1 MASGATMSSTSN
13 MNQAR
18 KFAANT
24 RWAML
29 AKVVSAGISIP
40 FLILLPRFLGVQVYG
55 QFAIAVSALIFLRL
69 LSGGGLGYATG
80 RRLAASEAEDGA
92 RGSILAAGLSLQILL
107 ALAVG
112 TAFFLAAGPVGSFI
126 SRRAGSGQDLAPLL
140 RVVALAVAFFAIN
153 EFAKAAFQGLQ
164 RFHYLTLVTT
174 IEYAGKLILV
184 VGLAWAGYG
193 VTGAFAGFTVALFLA
208 AATGLFLLRRVGWSR
223 PTARIAQWK
232 DLYLYNVPL
241 MLTSAGFIVYTEL
254 DTLMLGYF
262 SGFAET
268 GLYAAAKSIARAAP
282 LFAVPFGQA
291 AAPLIVRM
299 VRDAREEAAEFV
311 NRLLRY
317 VGAVFIPIA
326 AAVAVTAPY
335 LVRVWGPGFGGA
347 ALPLRVMSLFLISI
361 SFGVVITAILD
372 YLGEAP
378 RRARWMMISIVF
390 NIGLNLVLIPR
401 YGALGAALST
411 VLTHGPFVLNN
422 LRLLAQRI
430 GLSSRR
436 LAGGLAPIVGAS
448 LAAAGA
454 ATLALSWRAELVV
467 GLIAGAAVYLGLI
480 FAFGIVSRAELAE
493 VIKLV
498 TGTGRRGGPSE
509 PELVSES
516 AES

>member
-1 MASGATMSSTSN
+1 MGT
-13 MNQAR
+13 AR
-18 KFAANT
+18 QFAANA

-29 AKVVSAGISIP
+29 AKLVSAGISIP

-55 QFAIAVSALIFLRL
+55 QFAWAVSILIFLRL

-80 RRLAASEAEDGA
+80 RRLAELETEGGSPDGV
-92 RGSILAAGLSLQILL
+92 LAAGLSLQVLL
-107 ALAVG
+107 ALTVG
-112 TAFFLAAGPVGSFI
+112 TVFFLAAGPVGSFI
-126 SRRAGSGQDLAPLL
+126 GRRAGSAQALGSLFQ
-140 RVVALAVAFFAIN
+140 VVALAVVFFALT

-164 RFHYLTLVTT
+164 RFHYLALVTA
-174 IEYAGKLILV
+174 IEYSGKLILTG
-184 VGLAWAGYG
+184 GLAWAGYG
-193 VTGAFAGFTVALFLA
+193 ITAAFGGFALALFFA
-208 AATGLFLLRRVGWSR
+208 AATGIFLLWRIGWSR
-223 PTARIAQWK
+223 PTDRTAQWK

-241 MLTSAGFIVYTEL
+241 MLTTAGFIVYTEL

-262 SGFAET
+262 SGFAQT

-291 AAPLIVRM
+291 AAPVIVRM
-299 VRDAREEAAEFV
+299 MRDAREEAAEFV

-335 LVRVWGPGFGGA
+335 LVRVWGPGFDGA
-347 ALPLRVMSLFLISI
+347 ALPLRVMSLFLLSI
-361 SFGVVITAILD
+361 SFGVVIAPILD

-378 RRARWMMISIVF
+378 RRARWMMISVAV

-411 VLTHGPFVLNN
+411 VVTHGPFVLNN
-422 LRLLAQRI
+422 LRFLAVRI
-430 GLSSRR
+430 GLSRRR
-436 LAGGLAPIVGAS
+436 LAASLAPIVGAS
-448 LAAAGA
+448 LIASVV
-454 ATLALSWRAELVV
+454 ATFALNWRGDLLV
-467 GLIAGAAVYLGLI
+467 GLISGAAVYLALI
-480 FAFGIVSRAELAE
+480 FALGVVSRAELTE

-498 TGTGRRGGPSE
+498 TGAGRKGE
-509 PELVSES
+509 AAQPELVSES